1 MDLNIPLKK
10 GDLFVNTRVSFGN
23 RGPAPSWQAPRFMWL
38 ILLAAVMLCGSGG
51 SLARAANFEDGN
63 GTTSSAKTGDS
74 ADKNSAHPPTD
85 SSTSNAKSTAPATA
99 DADKYNTLDEKVR
112 KLEDIVKQQQMV
124 IDALQNRLNNPASAS
139 ASAAAAPST
148 SGSGTATPAAA
159 GTAQPVSGAPAGTAV
174 AKGAQDKAEEAPLQ
188 FHIGTATI
196 MPVGF
201 IDFTS
206 VFRSTNAGSGIGSN
220 FGSIPFGNTV
230 PGHLTENRLSLQNSR
245 VGARI
250 DADVKGTHVIGYWE
264 SDFLGGATAAI
275 PNLNVSTN
283 SNIFRLR
290 LFWVDLRRDKL
301 EVLGGQSWSMMTP
314 NRVGISAIPG
324 DIFFSQDVDVN
335 YQVGLT
341 WARQPQF
348 RLVYHASDVATL
360 GLSFENPEQ
369 YIGGSGG
376 GGVITAPSLL
386 AASYIP
392 GQLDNGTN
400 GIAVPNL
407 HPDIVAKVAFDPKVS
422 GKAFH
427 IEFEG
432 VARSFKVFNTL
443 TQQHFTSVGGGGALN
458 LNLEIFKGFRLISNN
473 YISDGG
479 GRYIFG
485 QAPDLVIRGDGSA
498 SLVHSYSTIQ
508 GFEAQAAKNTLLYF
522 YYGGVYIGKN
532 VIIDPAT
539 GKPVGY
545 GFTGSGTSANRNEQ
559 EITGGLTQTF
569 WRDPKYGGLQFM
581 FQYSYELRH
590 PWSVPTGQPADT
602 HTNAVFLNLRYLFP
616 GTAPK
621 VTYGSK

>member
-1 MDLNIPLKK
+1 
-10 GDLFVNTRVSFGN
+10 
-23 RGPAPSWQAPRFMWL
+23 MWM
-38 ILLAAVMLCGSGG
+38 ILLAAVMLFGSGG
-51 SLARAANFEDGN
+51 SLARAASFDDGN
-63 GTTSSAKTGDS
+63 GTSSSAKKGDS
-74 ADKNSAHPPTD
+74 ADKDSTHTPAD
-85 SSTSNAKSTAPATA
+85 SSTSKANAAAPGTA

-112 KLEDIVKQQQMV
+112 KLEDIVKQQQML
-124 IDALQNRLNNPASAS
+124 IDALQNRVNNPAGGAGS
-139 ASAAAAPST
+139 SAAAPATNGSATAVPVSA
-148 SGSGTATPAAA
+148 GAAQPASGTAA
-159 GTAQPVSGAPAGTAV
+159 GAPVSA
-174 AKGAQDKAEEAPLQ
+174 AKGAQDKKDESPLQ

-196 MPVGF
+196 VPVGF

-283 SNIFRLR
+283 SDIFRLR

-301 EVLGGQSWSMMTP
+301 EVLGGQSWTMMTP
-314 NRVGISAIPG
+314 GRVGISPLPG
-324 DIFFSQDVDVN
+324 DLFYSQNVDVN

-348 RLVYHASDVATL
+348 RLVYHASDEVTM
-360 GLSFENPEQ
+360 GVSFENPEQ

-376 GGVITAPSLL
+376 GGVITAPSAL
-386 AASYIP
+386 AATYIP

-407 HPDIVAKVAFDPKVS
+407 HPDIVAKVAFDPKVA
-422 GKAFH
+422 GKLFH

-458 LNLEIFKGFRLISNN
+458 LNLEIFKNFRLISNN

-498 SLVHSYSTIQ
+498 SLVHAYSTIQ
-508 GFEAQAAKNTLLYF
+508 GFEAQAAKNTLLYA

-545 GFTGSGTSANRNEQ
+545 GFTGSGTGANRNIQ

-581 FQYSYELRH
+581 FQYSYQLRH

-602 HTNAVFLNLRYLFP
+602 HTNAIFLNLRYLFP

>member
-1 MDLNIPLKK
+1 
-10 GDLFVNTRVSFGN
+10 
-23 RGPAPSWQAPRFMWL
+23 MWM
-38 ILLAAVMLCGSGG
+38 ILLAAVVLCGSGG
-51 SLARAANFEDGN
+51 SLARAASFEDGK
-63 GTTSSAKTGDS
+63 GTSSSAKTGDS

-85 SSTSNAKSTAPATA
+85 SSSANSKTSGSATA

-112 KLEDIVKQQQMV
+112 KLEDIVKQQQML
-124 IDALQNRLNNPASAS
+124 IDALQNRLNSPAGASAS
-139 ASAAAAPST
+139 PAAASST
-148 SGSGTATPAAA
+148 SETATATPASAGAAQPATGAA
-159 GTAQPVSGAPAGTAV
+159 GAAV
-174 AKGAQDKAEEAPLQ
+174 AKGAQAKPEEAPLQ
-188 FHIGTATI
+188 IHIGTATI

-230 PGHLTENRLSLQNSR
+230 QGHLTENRLSLQNSR

-376 GGVITAPSLL
+376 GGVITAPSAL

-532 VIIDPAT
+532 VIIDPAN

-545 GFTGSGTSANRNEQ
+545 GFAGSGTSANRNEQ

>member
-1 MDLNIPLKK
+1 M
-10 GDLFVNTRVSFGN
+10 
-23 RGPAPSWQAPRFMWL
+23 MWL
-38 ILLAAVMLCGSGG
+38 LLLVVLMLCGSG
-51 SLARAANFEDGN
+51 SLARAASYDEGGGKNPSARAGDG
-63 GTTSSAKTGDS
+63 
-74 ADKNSAHPPTD
+74 ADKDSGRPVD
-85 SSTSNAKSTAPATA
+85 SSTSTSKSAAASSA

-112 KLEDIVKQQQMV
+112 KLEDIVKQQQML
-124 IDALQNRLNNPASAS
+124 IDALQNRLNGPAGAE
-139 ASAAAAPST
+139 ARPAAAAPVAGATASPA
-148 SGSGTATPAAA
+148 SVGAGQPAGS
-159 GTAQPVSGAPAGTAV
+159 PAGTSAV
-174 AKGAQDKAEEAPLQ
+174 AAKSAQDKAQEAPLQ

-230 PGHLTENRLSLQNSR
+230 AGHLTENRLSLQNSR
-245 VGARI
+245 VGMRI
-250 DADVKGTHVIGYWE
+250 DADVKGSHVIGYWE

-290 LFWVDLRRDKL
+290 LFWVDVRRDKL

-314 NRVGISAIPG
+314 NRVGISPIPG
-324 DIFFSQDVDVN
+324 DIFFTNDVDVN

-341 WARQPQF
+341 WARQAQF
-348 RLVYHASDVATL
+348 RLVYHPSDVATL
-360 GLSFENPEQ
+360 GVSFENPEQ

-376 GGVITAPSLL
+376 GGVITAPTAL

-392 GQLDNGTN
+392 GQLDNGTP

-422 GKAFH
+422 GRLFH

-443 TQQHFTSVGGGGALN
+443 TQQHFTSTGGGGAVN
-458 LNLEIFKGFRLISNN
+458 LNLEIFKNFRLISNN

-485 QAPDLVIRGDGSA
+485 QAPDLVIRGDGSP

-532 VIIDPAT
+532 VIIDPAN

-545 GFTGSGTSANRNEQ
+545 GFAGSGTGANRNVQ

-590 PWSVPTGQPADT
+590 PWSVATGQPADT

-616 GTAPK
+616 GSAPK
-621 VTYGSK
+621 VTYGAK

>member
-1 MDLNIPLKK
+1 
-10 GDLFVNTRVSFGN
+10 
-23 RGPAPSWQAPRFMWL
+23 
-38 ILLAAVMLCGSGG
+38 
-51 SLARAANFEDGN
+51 
-63 GTTSSAKTGDS
+63 
-74 ADKNSAHPPTD
+74 
-85 SSTSNAKSTAPATA
+85 
-99 DADKYNTLDEKVR
+99 
-112 KLEDIVKQQQMV
+112 LEDIVKQQQSL
-124 IDALQNRLNNPASAS
+124 IDALQNRLNGPAGVSAS
-139 ASAAAAPST
+139 PAATP
-148 SGSGTATPAAA
+148 GTAVSATAASVGA
-159 GTAQPVSGAPAGTAV
+159 GQPAGTAPAGASV
-174 AKGAQDKAEEAPLQ
+174 AAKSAQDKAEEAPLQ
-188 FHIGTATI
+188 FHIGSATV

-230 PGHLTENRLSLQNSR
+230 AGHLTENRLSLQNSR

-250 DADVKGTHVIGYWE
+250 DADVRGTHVIGYWE
-264 SDFLGGATAAI
+264 SDFLGGNTAAI

-324 DIFFSQDVDVN
+324 DIFFTNDIDVN

-348 RLVYHASDVATL
+348 RLVYHPSDVATL
-360 GLSFENPEQ
+360 GVSFENPEQ

-376 GGVITAPSLL
+376 GGVITAPTAL

-392 GQLDNGTN
+392 GQLDNGTT

-422 GKAFH
+422 GRLFH

-432 VARSFKVFNTL
+432 VARSFKAFNTL
-443 TQQHFTSVGGGGALN
+443 TTQHFTTTGGGGAVN
-458 LNLEIFKGFRLISNN
+458 LNLEIFKNFRLISNN

-485 QAPDLVIRGDGSA
+485 QAPDLVVRGDGSL
-498 SLVHSYSTIQ
+498 SLVHAYSTVQ
-508 GFEAQAAKNTLLYF
+508 GFEAQAAKNTLLYA
-522 YYGGVYIGKN
+522 YYGGVYIKKN
-532 VIIDPAT
+532 VIIDPAN

-545 GFTGSGTSANRNEQ
+545 GFAGSGTSANRNIQ

-581 FQYSYELRH
+581 FQYSYQLRR
-590 PWSVPTGQPADT
+590 PWSVAAGQPIDT

-616 GTAPK
+616 GSAPK
-621 VTYGSK
+621 VTYGAK